1 MTRLI
6 LLIVLATTLPVSSFA
21 QARVEQN
28 VVFGMYSGL
37 ALLMD
42 VYRPAQPNGFGI
54 VAIQGSGWYAPMRY
68 DARPLK
74 DTPEVA
80 TQAKALS
87 GSGYTVFVINHRQT
101 PRFRYP
107 AHLEDVQRAVRYVR
121 AHATEYGITPD
132 RIGAWGSSS
141 GGHLAELL
149 GTLDG
154 ASDSSDDDPVNKLS
168 AKVQAVVAYFAPA
181 DLTMAGGGGAISV
194 LMGFAYR
201 DPTVGPPPPRPG
213 YEYVENRIYREASPI
228 THVTADDA
236 PMLLMHGD
244 QDTVVPIKQSEIMEQ
259 ALRKAGIAVKF
270 IRVPGGNH
278 GANFRL
284 KPGDPR
290 LLDHTG
296 EAIRWFDVHLRRD
309 AATRQPR

>member
-1 MTRLI
+1 MPRAVLVMI
-6 LLIVLATTLPVSSFA
+6 LAVILPAPGFA
-21 QARVEQN
+21 QARVDTN
-28 VVFGMYSGL
+28 VVFGMFSGL

-42 VYRPAQPNGFGI
+42 VYRPAQPNGFAI

-74 DTPEVA
+74 DTAEVV
-80 TQAKALS
+80 TQAKALA

-121 AHATEYGITPD
+121 AHAADYGIAPD

-141 GGHLAELL
+141 GGHLAQLL

-154 ASDSSDDDPVNKLS
+154 AGDPSDDDAVNRLS
-168 AKVQAVVAYFAPA
+168 AKVQTVVAYFAPA

-201 DPTVGPPPPRPG
+201 DPNTGPPGPRPD
-213 YEYVENRIYREASPI
+213 YIENRVYREASPL
-228 THVTADDA
+228 THVSADDP
-236 PMLLMHGD
+236 PMLLLHGD
-244 QDTVVPIKQSEIMEQ
+244 QDNVVPIKQSEVMEE
-259 ALRKAGIAVKF
+259 ALKKAGVSVTF

-278 GANFRL
+278 GPNFRL

-290 LLDHTG
+290 LPDHTR

-309 AATRQPR
+309 SKSLPR